1 MAHDEENNVQRA
13 ANLYV
18 AAIDTDPESQDAYY
32 RLANLLIKDEQPN
45 VAINFYYRLL
55 KVQLQNGV
63 ENVTPRPFKLLVSLL
78 HRTNRYEEA
87 VIMFNALLDMGAKP
101 GLELVRK
108 YVQSLQR
115 LERYGDSIE
124 FIRKEMSKDPAHR
137 DKYFDLLSSHIKEK
151 AALDEARVQLKV
163 SVTKSY
169 DNEVVDADIVE
180 SAIAIAPEMQMQSV
194 LIDSAITLIEHGSPQ
209 ETNLKL
215 AEQYLREAINAST
228 TNNVQTVRGVIK
240 PLISLKRMVYFN

>member
-101 GLELVRK
+101 G
-108 YVQSLQR
+108 
-115 LERYGDSIE
+115 
-124 FIRKEMSKDPAHR
+124 
-137 DKYFDLLSSHIKEK
+137 
-151 AALDEARVQLKV
+151 
-163 SVTKSY
+163 
-169 DNEVVDADIVE
+169 
-180 SAIAIAPEMQMQSV
+180 
-194 LIDSAITLIEHGSPQ
+194 
-209 ETNLKL
+209 
-215 AEQYLREAINAST
+215 
-228 TNNVQTVRGVIK
+228 
-240 PLISLKRMVYFN
+240 